1 MKNEYYYVYCK
12 GILGVKT
19 NIHDFKW
26 VYGSVAPSAS
36 PEEYEKCI
44 IKFDIC
50 VKPESRLS
58 EIAHCDKK
66 FQAFSWDD
74 TDKALSY
81 SRNIMSRFR
90 IGYNIRFDGDT
101 VRAEIGKRYLKYIK
115 HRTMNLHSVYYL
127 LSDLANIMLLSKG
140 LLTLYASG
148 VHHAPDERGIVCFA
162 PPNTGKTVTA
172 TKLCELPGYSL
183 VGEDIIITDGNSL
196 FACPWTSSYRRKPS
210 VLDSAGSVGRVRG
223 AGRQDVCETC
233 RVTDLAVLSLGES
246 AKSADT
252 DELLH
257 RICMLNGYLFNYYSS
272 PIVKVLGYFDP
283 SYCKPWSETALT
295 MLRDMATACRCRSIQ
310 CASPLDFWQSIDSD
324 ISGKK
329 L

>member
-1 MKNEYYYVYCK
+1 MKNEYYFVYCK

-44 IKFDIC
+44 IKFDVC

-58 EIAHCDKK
+58 EIARCDKR
-66 FQAFSWDD
+66 FQAFSWSDA
-74 TDKALSY
+74 DKTLSY
-81 SRNIMSRFR
+81 RRSILSRLS
-90 IGYNIRFDGDT
+90 IGYNIGLDGDT
-101 VRAEIGKRYLKYIK
+101 VRAEIGKRYLKLVK
-115 HRTMNLHSVYYL
+115 HRTMNLHSAYYL
-127 LSDLANIMLLSKG
+127 LSDLANIMLLRRG
-140 LLTLYASG
+140 FLTLYASG
-148 VHHAPDERGIVCFA
+148 VHHSTDQRGILCFA

-172 TKLCELPGYSL
+172 TKLCGQPEYSL

-210 VLDSAGSVGRVRG
+210 ALDSAGALGRVNG
-223 AGRQDVCETC
+223 AGKHRACESC
-233 RVTDLAVLSLGES
+233 RVTDLAVLSLGEAAES
-246 AKSADT
+246 EDR

-272 PIVKVLGYFDP
+272 PVVKVLGYFSPD
-283 SYCKPWSETALT
+283 YRLPWSDMALT
-295 MLRDMATACRCRSIQ
+295 MLRDMTAACRCRGIQ
-310 CASPLDFWQSIDSD
+310 CASPLDFWHIIDRD
-324 ISGKK
+324 ASGEKS
-329 L
+329 